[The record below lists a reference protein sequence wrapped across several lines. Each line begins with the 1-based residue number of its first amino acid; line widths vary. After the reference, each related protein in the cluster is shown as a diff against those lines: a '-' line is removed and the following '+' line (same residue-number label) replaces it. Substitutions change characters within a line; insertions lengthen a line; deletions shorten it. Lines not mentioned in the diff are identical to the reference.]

1 MNAIYYFAAWTDS
14 GCLCGCS
21 HEHQTVA
28 EAVACISCAGGY
40 VIAVETGVLRAL
52 TPEEEAQSQCA
63 SSSPRAVKPAVDAIR
78 VAEEQYRND
87 GARYVVMTRIKVV
100 DYYTWTTRT
109 TYGTYGE
116 AAAHAGTTDRIVV
129 FGSPVWVE
137 LKRYSEP
144 VPKDKEPKEF
154 QRSAGAANSPR
165 RAGETLVEYV
175 SRLLEGYN
183 EVGRPAEKGNDGHS
197 QVTQMLLPARECDF
211 VDFVLNWLNEWDTK
225 ELERMYALRVSARLE
240 TLRQRAQSA
249 RRNLVRTKTT

>member
-1 MNAIYYFAAWTDS
+1 MRWR
-14 GCLCGCS
+14 
-21 HEHQTVA
+21 
-28 EAVACISCAGGY
+28 Y

-87 GARYVVMTRIKVV
+87 GARYAVMTRIKVV
-100 DYYTWTTRT
+100 DYYSWTTRM

-129 FGSPVWVE
+129 FGSPVWVA
-137 LKRYSEP
+137 LKRYTEP
-144 VPKDKEPKEF
+144 VRNDEEPKEF
-154 QRSAGAANSPR
+154 RRSSSAANSPR
-165 RAGETLVEYV
+165 RPGETLVEYL
-175 SRLLEGYN
+175 SRFLEGYG
-183 EVGRPAEKGNDGHS
+183 VGQLAEKGNDGHS
-197 QVTQMLLPARECDF
+197 QVTQMLLPAQESDF

-225 ELERMYALRVSARLE
+225 ELERMYALQVSARLE

-249 RRNLVRTKTT
+249 RRNLVRTKAT